1 MYKQKDIST
10 DFDGAN
16 IFNESNGS
24 TNYLIRKSN
33 SNFSRNS
40 EWVVPENSFFVVGDN
55 RDNSS
60 DSRAWGFVSG
70 KSIWGR
76 ADYIWLTW
84 ESWSDIPKL
93 KLEELN

>member
-1 MYKQKDIST
+1 MYEFEKAFEGLNT
-10 DFDGAN
+10 N
-16 IFNESNGS
+16 NFNK
-24 TNYLIRKSN
+24 IKI
-33 SNFSRNS
+33 
-40 EWVVPENSFFVVGDN
+40 PMDHFFVLGDN

-93 KLEELN
+93 KFEELN